1 MLNNNWIT
9 IGIYLLLIIVS
20 SIVFHYI
27 FKNLLFKL
35 IKNIL
40 SKQAPEILKNLEIY
54 SFFKLMAYLAPLL
67 VTFIMFRY
75 FPNQNINKSTVQII
89 LNIINIGL
97 VITVL
102 LLVNALISLFLH
114 HLSHRFTVGGQTV
127 IRTLNQVF
135 KIILAMIGL
144 IIIFSI
150 ILSRSPVVILSSL
163 GALTAI
169 ILLVFKDSILGF
181 VASIQV
187 TLLGNVK
194 VGDWIEMPKF
204 NADGTVIDISISS
217 IRVQN
222 FDKTITTIP
231 TYSIISEPVKNWRG
245 MEESNTRRICRHV
258 LIDIDSIKFLNEE
271 EIIGLK
277 KINVLDD
284 YLQKNYL
291 KLMILTKTKAIT
303 MSLLTPGV

>member
-1 MLNNNWIT
+1 M
-9 IGIYLLLIIVS
+9 
-20 SIVFHYI
+20 
-27 FKNLLFKL
+27 
-35 IKNIL
+35 
-40 SKQAPEILKNLEIY
+40 
-54 SFFKLMAYLAPLL
+54 
-67 VTFIMFRY
+67 
-75 FPNQNINKSTVQII
+75 
-89 LNIINIGL
+89 
-97 VITVL
+97 
-102 LLVNALISLFLH
+102 
-114 HLSHRFTVGGQTV
+114 
-127 IRTLNQVF
+127 
-135 KIILAMIGL
+135 
-144 IIIFSI
+144 
-150 ILSRSPVVILSSL
+150 
-163 GALTAI
+163 TAI

-231 TYSIISEPVKNWRG
+231 TYSIISEPVKTGERRVD
-245 MEESNTRRICRHV
+245 TRRICRHV

-291 KLMILTKTKAIT
+291 KLMILTKPKQ
-303 MSLLTPGV
+303 